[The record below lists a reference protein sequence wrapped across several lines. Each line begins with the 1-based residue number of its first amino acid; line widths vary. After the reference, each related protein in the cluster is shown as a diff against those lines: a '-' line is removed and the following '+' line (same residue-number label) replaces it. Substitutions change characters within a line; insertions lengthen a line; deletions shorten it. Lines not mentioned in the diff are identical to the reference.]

1 MNQTLFTELKSFFRS
16 WYFCL
21 NFWKYRGL
29 YRKLKPF
36 KDVFW
41 KITKNRIPLHKMVV
55 ETSNLA
61 KLPVLG
67 MRRTHQFFGLLLH
80 NNLNY
85 CTIGNIVPIWE
96 WWNLLYRFYHRIF
109 GKIKCNYPDYLFQS
123 TFQCCLWT
131 SGVCAKGFW
140 LSRVDSII
148 LMVWWQEGHPISSI
162 NLASSKSV
170 SKPHVFTPS
179 NRDLPHQILAWLFHC
194 CPVLSCPVLSSPMIL
209 FFSTFLLKY
218 GQG

>member
-1 MNQTLFTELKSFFRS
+1 MTL
-16 WYFCL
+16 L
-21 NFWKYRGL
+21 NNRLLEFAITN
-29 YRKLKPF
+29 
-36 KDVFW
+36 
-41 KITKNRIPLHKMVV
+41 KIISP
-55 ETSNLA
+55 
-61 KLPVLG
+61 
-67 MRRTHQFFGLLLH
+67 
-80 NNLNY
+80 NY
-85 CTIGNIVPIWE
+85 
-96 WWNLLYRFYHRIF
+96 F

-131 SGVCAKGFW
+131 SGVCAQGFW

-194 CPVLSCPVLSSPMIL
+194 CPVLCFFDIIFLNFSIELWTGLPIL
-209 FFSTFLLKY
+209 YHDWWGNLDVKRHTTIQQYNKPTRVPARKPNLWRLHNNSQSNSKTMSHKQTKFTAVS
-218 GQG
+218 

>member
-1 MNQTLFTELKSFFRS
+1 MQNNKKHCCETWLCAMTNGYQVQLGRS
-16 WYFCL
+16 CHSNNPHILLL
-21 NFWKYRGL
+21 NL
-29 YRKLKPF
+29 ESL
-36 KDVFW
+36 
-41 KITKNRIPLHKMVV
+41 
-55 ETSNLA
+55 ENLA
-61 KLPVLG
+61 
-67 MRRTHQFFGLLLH
+67 
-80 NNLNY
+80 N
-85 CTIGNIVPIWE
+85 IWE
-96 WWNLLYRFYHRIF
+96 WWNLLYRLYHRIF

-179 NRDLPHQILAWLFHC
+179 NRDLPHQILSWLFHC
-194 CPVLSCPVLSSPMIL
+194 CPVLCFFDIIFLSFSIDIWAGLDFQFYTMID
-209 FFSTFLLKY
+209 
-218 GQG
+218 GVI

>member
-1 MNQTLFTELKSFFRS
+1 M
-16 WYFCL
+16 CI
-21 NFWKYRGL
+21 KYI
-29 YRKLKPF
+29 Y
-36 KDVFW
+36 
-41 KITKNRIPLHKMVV
+41 IYI
-55 ETSNLA
+55 
-61 KLPVLG
+61 
-67 MRRTHQFFGLLLH
+67 
-80 NNLNY
+80 Y
-85 CTIGNIVPIWE
+85 E

-148 LMVWWQEGHPISSI
+148 LMVWWQEGHAISSI

-179 NRDLPHQILAWLFHC
+179 NRDLPHQILSWLFHC
-194 CPVLSCPVLSSPMIL
+194 CPVLCFFDIIFLNFSIDIWTGLDFQFYTMID
-209 FFSTFLLKY
+209 
-218 GQG
+218 GVI